1 MYGLQRT
8 PQRHGQTSR
17 LGGNDVATT
26 RSEGNEAEVR
36 LDVQARLDLLF
47 EEFRREDELA
57 ARTALER
64 FRADGRPSGRL
75 GVDATARFLSG
86 RRGSDAVRT
95 WATDLLEWLG
105 GQASFEA
112 LRDWYQGCSEEQKA
126 EYQYTR
132 FFALRA
138 MDRITRGP
146 DATYAR
152 GASEFLE
159 LVRRVDQDGDEQ
171 PLAAAAALS
180 ILDDSEERVRER
192 LHRFAQPGDPAR
204 SDVETWSTLRALT
217 EFPHPDLAD
226 ELIAIVTRSCYREH
240 VRSAIRALG
249 GCREPQKPPDRR
261 VIQTLGTVVATYG
274 RRDAR
279 LAAVESLGRLG
290 SREAADSLLHAL
302 VDADAEVR
310 RQAAVSLTLI
320 YRGELGELARLVCDR
335 VLTVDEACDDH
346 LDYLAD
352 GLRLMGAR
360 DIASEYF
367 AAQLDSDSDRVREV
381 AERVLLQL
389 GGRSAMRAFSRR
401 QVLARLDESL
411 AGSEQAVQSNFES
424 MTLEAKR
431 NYYFSLAVNA
441 LVVGIGLAVAVIG
454 VLEIARNPEGVG
466 PWLAVSSGGGLL
478 TAVVSEFL
486 IGTRLRGRDDVR
498 ALARFHFVYFG
509 FLRKLSQI
517 DATFRRTY
525 LEAGDLKPAYLTATL
540 KQLDQAVDTALA
552 GLSDP
557 DAVPSDDAAPMTPAV
572 QGA

>member
-1 MYGLQRT
+1 
-8 PQRHGQTSR
+8 
-17 LGGNDVATT
+17 VATT
-26 RSEGNEAEVR
+26 RSEGNEVEARAAAR
-36 LDVQARLDLLF
+36 LEVQARLDLLF

-57 ARTALER
+57 ARKALDR
-64 FRADGRPSGRL
+64 FRADGRPGGRL
-75 GVDATARFLSG
+75 AVDATARFLGG

-95 WATDLLEWLG
+95 WATDLFEWLG
-105 GQASFEA
+105 GQAAFEA
-112 LRDWYQGCSEEQKA
+112 LRDWYGGGEAADKVD
-126 EYQYTR
+126 YQYTR

-146 DATYAR
+146 GATYPR
-152 GASEFLE
+152 GASEFLD
-159 LVRRVDQDGDEQ
+159 LARRIESDGDEQ
-171 PLAAAAALS
+171 PLAAAAALA
-180 ILDDSEERVRER
+180 ILDTTEERLRER
-192 LHRFAQPGDPAR
+192 LQRFAQPGDPAR

-226 ELIAIVTRSCYREH
+226 ELIAIVDRSCYREH

-249 GCREPQKPPDRR
+249 GCREPQKPADRKVVQR
-261 VIQTLGTVVATYG
+261 LGTVVATFG

-290 SREAADSLLHAL
+290 SREATDSLLRAL
-302 VDADAEVR
+302 VDDDAEVR
-310 RQAAVSLTLI
+310 RQAAISLKLI
-320 YRGELGELARLVCDR
+320 YPDEVGELARLVCDR
-335 VLTVDEACDDH
+335 VLSVDAACDDH
-346 LDYLAD
+346 LDYLAE

-367 AAQLDSDSDRVREV
+367 AAQLDSDSDRSREV
-381 AERVLLQL
+381 AERLLLQL
-389 GGRSAMRAFSRR
+389 GGRSAMRAFNRR

-411 AGSEQAVQSNFES
+411 SGSEQAVQSNFES
-424 MTLEAKR
+424 MTVEAKR
-431 NYYFSLAVNA
+431 NYYFSLGVNA

-454 VLEIARNPEGVG
+454 VLEIARNPQGVG

-498 ALARFHFVYFG
+498 ALARFHFVYLG

-525 LEAGDLKPAYLTATL
+525 LEAGDLKPAYLTAAL

-557 DAVPSDDAAPMTPAV
+557 AAAPGEDAAPIAPAV

>member
-1 MYGLQRT
+1 M
-8 PQRHGQTSR
+8 
-17 LGGNDVATT
+17 ATT
-26 RSEGNEAEVR
+26 RSEGIEVEGR

-57 ARTALER
+57 ARKALER
-64 FRADGRPSGRL
+64 FRNDGRPNGRTS
-75 GVDATARFLSG
+75 VDASARFLGG

-105 GQASFEA
+105 GQAAFEA
-112 LRDWYQGCSEEQKA
+112 LRDWYEGCSREQKA
-126 EYQYTR
+126 EFQYTR

-146 DATYAR
+146 GATYAR
-152 GASEFLE
+152 GAAEFLD
-159 LVRRVDQDGDEQ
+159 LVARVEEDGEEQ
-171 PLAAAAALS
+171 PLAAAAALA
-180 ILDDSEERVRER
+180 ILDDTEERLRER
-192 LHRFAQPGDPAR
+192 LQQFAQPGDPAR

-226 ELIAIVTRSCYREH
+226 ELIAIVDRSCYREH

-249 GCREPQKPPDRR
+249 GCREPHKPPDRK
-261 VIQTLGTVVATYG
+261 VIQKLGMVVATFG

-290 SREAADSLLHAL
+290 SREAADSLLRAL
-302 VDADAEVR
+302 VDDDAEVR
-310 RQAAVSLTLI
+310 RQAALSLALV
-320 YRGELGELARLVCDR
+320 YPGELGELARLVCDR
-335 VLTVDEACDDH
+335 VLSVDAACDDH

-352 GLRLMGAR
+352 GLRLMDVR
-360 DIASEYF
+360 DLASEYF
-367 AAQLDSDSDRVREV
+367 AAQLDSDSDRTREV

-389 GGRSAMRAFSRR
+389 GGRSAMRAFNRR
-401 QVLARLDESL
+401 QVLAKLDASL

-424 MTLEAKR
+424 MTIEAKR
-431 NYYFSLAVNA
+431 NYYFALGVNA

-454 VLEIARNPEGVG
+454 VLEIARNPQGVG

-552 GLSDP
+552 GLADP
-557 DAVPSDDAAPMTPAV
+557 EAAPADDAAPMTPAA